1 MNPRAMPGRP
11 AGAGW
16 VVGVLT
22 AFVCGIAQASE
33 PAGELRLLASER
45 ESLTTWRAEAE
56 WRGTQR
62 LPAPAG
68 SGLSLGWN
76 VLAAHER
83 TQGQQGLDDSR
94 VNELQLSLER
104 GAWGF
109 SAGRKIV
116 SWDVGYGWRPNDVV
130 QREQR
135 RTLAGTTQAG
145 RPLLQAEYFG
155 SDSALSLVWVNPQ
168 HQRDDN
174 TGADESALAARAYW
188 RRGALDLHGFA
199 RAGRHSRGSLGTAFV
214 WVATDAVALHGSLRA
229 LQRADDGMG
238 SAVAP
243 AGAATQALI
252 GLNWTGD
259 ARQSVI
265 AEAWHDGTAP
275 SDATWRAW
283 GNRPRAA
290 PGANLRRDNLFLRL
304 AWQPEPWLFSLDALV
319 TPADG
324 GAIVTASAQWQ
335 GDRWRLNL
343 ALRHLGG
350 RNGSVIEQLPGRR
363 QALLMATWPF

>member
-1 MNPRAMPGRP
+1 MKPRAIATATATTLLLACGLGTGP
-11 AGAGW
+11 ARAD
-16 VVGVLT
+16 
-22 AFVCGIAQASE
+22 
-33 PAGELRLLASER
+33 GELRLSASER
-45 ESLTTWRAEAE
+45 ERITSWRAEAE
-56 WRGTQR
+56 WRGSQR

-76 VLAAHER
+76 LLAAHER
-83 TQGQQGLDDSR
+83 TEGSDGRDDSR
-94 VNELQLSLER
+94 VNELQLSLEQ
-104 GAWGF
+104 GSWGF

-135 RTLAGTTQAG
+135 RTLAGTTQPG

-168 HQRDDN
+168 HRDDQAR
-174 TGADESALAARAYW
+174 GADEAALAGRAYW
-188 RRGALDLHGFA
+188 RLGALDLHGFA
-199 RAGRHSRGSLGTAFV
+199 RAGRHSGGSVGTAFV
-214 WVATDAVALHGSLRA
+214 WVASDALAVHGSLRA
-229 LQRADDGMG
+229 LQRADERGG
-238 SAVAP
+238 S
-243 AGAATQALI
+243 GSGGGSGQALV
-252 GLNWTGD
+252 GFNWTGA

-265 AEAWHDGTAP
+265 AEAWHDGSAP
-275 SDATWRAW
+275 SDAQWRAW

-290 PGANLRRDNLFLRL
+290 LGPNLRRDNLFARL

-324 GAIVTASAQWQ
+324 GTSVTAALQWQ
-335 GDRWRLNL
+335 GDRWRLNA

-350 RNGSVIEQLPGRR
+350 RNGSVIEQLPGRH
-363 QALLMATWPF
+363 QALLMASWSF